1 MIKNNKL
8 KTIFSSLIILLPI
21 IIGAIFWSKLP
32 EEIPIH
38 FDLEN
43 NVDGTIAKWIFVFIF
58 PVGLVALHL
67 LCLLL
72 TGLDPKFKNIDKKN
86 TSVIFIIIPIISL
99 LASAVSYLMA
109 LGLKINAIFIVMLVL
124 GALFIIIGNYI
135 PKVRQNFSLGI
146 KLPWTLS
153 DEDNWAKTHRFAGI
167 VWVIGGAIIMITSF
181 FSNLYVFFGVMLAL
195 VIVPTIYSYVYYAK
209 HKKDDKN

>member
-21 IIGAIFWSKLP
+21 IIGLIFWDKLP
-32 EEIPIH
+32 KEIPIH

-43 NVDGTIAKWIFVFIF
+43 NVDGTMEKWIFVFIF
-58 PVGLVALHL
+58 PFGLVALHL

-99 LASAVSYLMA
+99 LTSSISYSLA
-109 LGLKINAIFIVMLVL
+109 LGLKINVIFIVMLVF
-124 GALFIIIGNYI
+124 GALFVIIGNYI

-153 DEDNWAKTHRFAGI
+153 DEDNWARTHRFAGI

-181 FSNLYVFFGVMLAL
+181 FSNLFVFFGVMLAL
-195 VIVPTIYSYVYYAK
+195 VIAPTIYSYVYYAK
-209 HKKDDKN
+209 NKKDDKN